1 MSELILK
8 PKSMGLDRVNAEST
22 AKNIGERQHDTVQK
36 GRFFR
41 PKRHLIA
48 DRAAKLL
55 VVTCLCNL
63 NGLILM
69 LFGIGQVMS
78 AVMLLTS
85 VSIIFIH
92 RAAFYRNKADS
103 AVLRLLIYS
112 IVAYMVLGT
121 IYHDPNQSV
130 HLPLKFYQA
139 YIGAVSYTHLTLPTK
154 A

>member
-22 AKNIGERQHDTVQK
+22 AKNIGERRHDTVQK

-78 AVMLLTS
+78 VVMLLTS
-85 VSIIFIH
+85 VTLIFIH

-112 IVAYMVLGT
+112 IVAYLVLGT
-121 IYHDPNQSV
+121 IYHDPN
-130 HLPLKFYQA
+130 P
-139 YIGAVSYTHLTLPTK
+139 VSYTHLTLPTK